1 MELPKSY
8 FFVVGHTN
16 VYRIIFLAVRFEVTQ
31 ILTISDRHIGHDV
44 FVCVCFLTHPTQNV
58 CLHPSITAF
67 ILSTGEIQIGHS
79 SVACIFFTISTIL
92 LFLHFFSI
100 FSIKTDLLAPV
111 DLILY
116 LRLASNF
123 SSFKFRDSS
132 HSSSRSSGTEFSNG
146 STV

>member
-8 FFVVGHTN
+8 FLSKRQMI
-16 VYRIIFLAVRFEVTQ
+16 YRIIFLAVRFEVTQ
-31 ILTISDRHIGHDV
+31 ILTISARHIGHDV

-79 SVACIFFTISTIL
+79 SVVCICFTISTIL

-100 FSIKTDLLAPV
+100 FSIKAGLLAPV
-111 DLILY
+111 DLTLY
-116 LRLASNF
+116 LRLASSF
-123 SSFKFRDSS
+123 SSLRFRDAS
-132 HSSSRSSGTEFSNG
+132 HTSRPSSGTEFNNG